1 MPDPRRLLPRPQV
14 RKFENLPEAIKWS
27 GTTSNTLVG
36 YVNGDLDFVTPG
48 AWHDYIRRL
57 GWKIALN
64 MVVDNINEHGSKAA
78 SKIHEQHADAIKN
91 MTIN

>member
-36 YVNGDLDFVTPG
+36 YVNGDLDFITPG
-48 AWHDYIRRL
+48 AWYDCIHRL
-57 GWKIALN
+57 GWKITLN
-64 MVVDNINEHGSKAA
+64 MVVDNINKHGSKAA
-78 SKIHEQHADAIKN
+78 SEIHERQAEAIKN
-91 MTIN
+91 MIN